1 MGQESER
8 VSAASG
14 VEKAEKKRKKE
25 EHESCRN
32 IGRDMYLSSALAK
45 KQSDLSVNTDLPGRY
60 NNYLLYI
67 YVYVCVHVCMYV
79 GCLHHFERSHDLWD
93 CLDCDVKSYM

>member
-14 VEKAEKKRKKE
+14 VEKAGKKRKKE

-32 IGRDMYLSSALAK
+32 IGRGMYSALAK

-67 YVYVCVHVCMYV
+67 CVCMCTCIYVCKAVHVCAHTYDGRHNV
-79 GCLHHFERSHDLWD
+79 DL
-93 CLDCDVKSYM
+93 CTCTVY

>member
-32 IGRDMYLSSALAK
+32 IGR
-45 KQSDLSVNTDLPGRY
+45 G
-60 NNYLLYI
+60 I
-67 YVYVCVHVCMYV
+67 YVPVLRAGKKTKRPLRQH
-79 GCLHHFERSHDLWD
+79 
-93 CLDCDVKSYM
+93 